1 MSVIRPQIDE
11 LLSKVDS
18 KYTLCIVASK
28 RARQVNDLNHLLQDQ
43 ALLAMSPA
51 EIAEMREKR
60 SANAKPLTMALEEIS
75 SSVVGYERTQ
85 DSYK

>member
-1 MSVIRPQIDE
+1 MSVIKPEIDD

-28 RARQVNDLNHLLQDQ
+28 RARQINDLNHLLQDQ
-43 ALLAMSPA
+43 ALLAMTPA
-51 EIAEMREKR
+51 EVAEMRG
-60 SANAKPLTMALEEIS
+60 SNAKPLTLALEEIARG
-75 SSVVGYERTQ
+75 VVGFERTK

>member
-1 MSVIRPQIDE
+1 MSVIKPEIDE
-11 LLSKVDS
+11 LISKVDS

-43 ALLAMSPA
+43 ALLAMTAA
-51 EIAEMREKR
+51 EVAEMR
-60 SANAKPLTMALEEIS
+60 SGNAKPLTLALDEIAKG
-75 SSVVGYERTQ
+75 VVGFERTK

>member
-1 MSVIRPQIDE
+1 MSVIKPEIDE
-11 LLSKVDS
+11 LLATVDS

-43 ALLAMSPA
+43 VALVAMTSA
-51 EIAEMREKR
+51 DVAEMRG
-60 SANAKPLTMALEEIS
+60 SNTKPLSLALEEIS
-75 SSVVGYERTQ
+75 RGVVGFERTK

>member
-1 MSVIRPQIDE
+1 MSVIKPEIDD

-18 KYTLCIVASK
+18 KYTLCIMASR

-51 EIAEMREKR
+51 EVAEMR
-60 SANAKPLTMALEEIS
+60 SGNAKPLTLALEEVARGTVS
-75 SSVVGYERTQ
+75 FERPK